1 MAATMVAQKRRAE
14 WSREPP
20 MSVLPTVASAA
31 AYRDEP
37 GAARPAAPPS
47 SGPQTP
53 GQPAPGPSTLAG
65 GVRSTLYGAAS
76 LFLLGVTWQAGSY
89 LVGDDVLPGPVTS
102 ILAVE
107 QSSRE
112 GYLWSDIGITAYRV
126 AGAFAMAFAA
136 ALAAG
141 ALLGRSQ
148 LAERL
153 IGPWVTI
160 GASIPSLVVIVV
172 VYLSVGVNDYA
183 AMIGTALIIA
193 PLMTFPVAD
202 GVRAINPELQE
213 MARAFAIPK
222 FMIFRRVILPQTMPF
237 IFTAART
244 GLSLAWR
251 LMIFVELLGRSSGVG
266 YRIQYF
272 YNLVDMRRVMA
283 AALPFIA
290 LMLLFEFCVLRPL
303 ERRAFRWRRAEV
315 T

>member
-1 MAATMVAQKRRAE
+1 MT
-14 WSREPP
+14 
-20 MSVLPTVASAA
+20 VLPTGASAV

-37 GAARPAAPPS
+37 PGVARPAVPS
-47 SGPQTP
+47 GTGPSH
-53 GQPAPGPSTLAG
+53 PGPSHPGPSSLAG
-65 GVRSTLYGAAS
+65 GLRPALYVIAS
-76 LFLLGVTWQAGSY
+76 LCLLALTWHGGSH
-89 LVGDDVLPGPVTS
+89 LVGADVLPGPLTS
-102 ILAVE
+102 ILAVAE
-107 QSSRE
+107 SSRE
-112 GYLWSDIGITAYRV
+112 GYLWSDIGITAFRV
-126 AGAFAMAFAA
+126 GGAFAIAFVA
-136 ALAAG
+136 ALVTG
-141 ALLGRSQ
+141 SLLGRSP

-153 IGPWVTI
+153 FGPWVTI
-160 GASIPSLVVIVV
+160 GASIPSLVVIVI
-172 VYLSVGVNDYA
+172 VYLTVGVNDHA

-202 GVRAINPELQE
+202 GVRTIDPELQE

-237 IFTAART
+237 VFTAART

-272 YNLVDMRRVMA
+272 YNLVDMRRVVA

-290 LMLLFEFCVLRPL
+290 LMLLFEFGVLRPL
-303 ERRAFRWRRAEV
+303 ERWAFRWRRAEV

>member
-1 MAATMVAQKRRAE
+1 MT
-14 WSREPP
+14 
-20 MSVLPTVASAA
+20 VLPSVANPMANPDEPSGIACSAA
-31 AYRDEP
+31 P
-37 GAARPAAPPS
+37 SSAAPSSAAPS
-47 SGPQTP
+47 SAAPSSATP
-53 GQPAPGPSTLAG
+53 SSAGPSSLTGGLRSALYGMASLCLLALTWQGLSHLAG
-65 GVRSTLYGAAS
+65 A
-76 LFLLGVTWQAGSY
+76 
-89 LVGDDVLPGPVTS
+89 DVLPGPVES
-102 ILAVE
+102 ILAVAE
-107 QSSRE
+107 SSRE
-112 GYLWSDIGITAYRV
+112 GYLWSDIGITAFRV
-126 AGAFAMAFAA
+126 AGAFAIAFVS

-141 ALLGRSQ
+141 ALLGRSL

-153 IGPWVTI
+153 FGPWVTI

-172 VYLSVGVNDYA
+172 VYLTVGVNDHA

-202 GVRAINPELQE
+202 GVRAIDPELQE
-213 MARAFAIPK
+213 MARAFAVPK
-222 FMIFRRVILPQTMPF
+222 FMILRRVILPQTMPF

-272 YNLVDMRRVMA
+272 YNLVDMKRVMA

-290 LMLLFEFCVLRPL
+290 LMLLFEFCALRPL
-303 ERRAFRWRRAEV
+303 ERWAFRWRRAEA

>member
-1 MAATMVAQKRRAE
+1 MT
-14 WSREPP
+14 
-20 MSVLPTVASAA
+20 VLPTAASAV
-31 AYRDEP
+31 AYGDEP
-37 GAARPAAPPS
+37 AGVARAAMPSPQAPS
-47 SGPQTP
+47 SQAQSPR
-53 GQPAPGPSTLAG
+53 APFSLAG
-65 GVRSTLYGAAS
+65 RLRSALYLVAS
-76 LFLLGVTWQAGSY
+76 LFLLALAWQAASY
-89 LVGDDVLPGPVTS
+89 LAGADVLPGPVAS

-107 QSSRE
+107 ESSRE
-112 GYLWSDIGITAYRV
+112 GYLWSDIGITAFRV
-126 AGAFAMAFAA
+126 AGAFAIAFVA
-136 ALAAG
+136 ALSAG
-141 ALLGRSQ
+141 ALLGRSRP
-148 LAERL
+148 AERL
-153 IGPWVTI
+153 FGPWVTI

-172 VYLSVGVNDYA
+172 VYLTVGVNDHA
-183 AMIGTALIIA
+183 AMIGTALIVA
-193 PLMTFPVAD
+193 PLMTFPVVD
-202 GVRAINPELQE
+202 GIRAINPELQE

-222 FMIFRRVILPQTMPF
+222 FMILRRVILPQTTPF

-244 GLSLAWR
+244 GLSLTWR